1 VELSENYVLI
11 DEARA
16 HPHRLLAKFSSAATL
31 AKAVAVLSENRFE
44 PFRTPL
50 NRGSVVVLETGAEE
64 AGVRGEP
71 LTPEVAQR
79 RGVALLERMKA
90 LKESGQF
97 QYVEPDYVVTTQ
109 ALPGD
114 EKFNVLWGLKNTGQ
128 TGGVSGE
135 DIDAVRAW
143 DITKGSPNVTV
154 AVIDS
159 GIRYT
164 HQDLKNQ
171 MWTNPG
177 EIPGNGIDDDGNGY
191 VDDVYGINVLT
202 GSGNPMDDNNHGT
215 HCAGTI
221 GAEANGGGG
230 HVGVAWQ
237 VKLMALKFL
246 GANGSGSTA
255 DAIECIEY
263 ATSQNVRILSNSWG
277 GGGASDSLK
286 NAIQEAGE
294 KGALF
299 VAAAGNNKANSD
311 RSPSYPASYGLD
323 NILSVAAIA
332 SSGSLASFSNYGA
345 ATVHVAAPGVGIYSS
360 TATSDTSYANFSGT
374 SMATPHVAGVA
385 ALVVAR
391 YPGTDLTSLRNRVL
405 QGAVPTAALAGKV
418 ITGGR
423 VNAYNALTLLPD
435 GLFEVNAVAINKP
448 VVGGEATVFEVS
460 VSDLDKVTAA
470 SVTAA
475 NTARGINA
483 TLRDDGQEPDRVAGD
498 GVYTASIIL
507 PASDG
512 NGALNSIDLVFS
524 VTKSGKTPYQ
534 QSRTF
539 PYVDP
544 LTNDNFADARTITG
558 TAYTSP
564 AIKNTYATVEAGEPK
579 HEFGGGGKSVWW
591 RWTAPR
597 SGRVQVDTRAS
608 SFDTVLA
615 VYTGSALNNLAL
627 VASNDDIE
635 LLTGTYTSLLN
646 FDAVAGITY
655 WIAVDG
661 VYWASAGRT
670 TSGTILLSLLLN
682 SQPVASDAE
691 FTVVEGT
698 PSNLSLSATDAD
710 GQELRF
716 AISVPPAHGR
726 AGNPSAVDGVFAY
739 TSKPG
744 FRGQDTLRFTATDGI
759 ETSAPA
765 QVRITVL
772 AAADADGDGLPDAW
786 ESAYGLNPA
795 LNDAALDADGDG
807 VSNLQEYLGE
817 SNPRDPASRPAV
829 NPIVTPIEAKVPL
842 KGTANWGVCLGGNS
856 MRNGL
861 SSQKGPSSPQLAW
874 SAGASYINVGL
885 VHSAIEGNVVVTTP
899 LLDDGDGIFAYSLN
913 TGAFLWKRILPV
925 DSVNFNSVRSLVAG
939 ICNGIVYAAR
949 KAPHT
954 AADGWGSAYL
964 YALNAT
970 TGEILWRSSETFF
983 SANDWQCMTFAP
995 NGDPIIWGFG
1005 FGTVRI
1011 SARDGSTVW
1020 RNPAFSGSVVVG
1032 DRVYGLGF
1040 LKKDPKIPGSRGGLG
1055 LTGCNLASGET
1066 FKERLEIPPFVNAT
1080 DSNQMSLFA
1089 DTDGTIYVPINRAGG
1104 KFNRLY
1110 SVEHTGSGLRI
1121 KWSVRIAENVFQMS
1135 SFAIGPDRTVYALS
1149 PDRGIIR
1156 IDPKSGEILH
1166 ASDSFPQL
1174 SREGALQMAIDA
1186 NGLLFA
1192 TSRSG
1197 LYSFNSDL
1205 TSRWFAPISGIGNCG
1220 PRLGDNGT
1228 LVVVGSGVGGVKAFR
1243 TASLS
1248 QNAKPEARGQN
1259 VSLLED
1265 GSQAVVLAGT
1275 DADGRVASYAVVTG
1289 PSKGTLGGTVP
1300 NLVYTP
1306 GADFNGTDS
1315 FTFTVTDNG
1324 GAVSDA
1330 ATVTLSVGAVNDAP
1344 RFTKG
1349 ADQTVAFNSGPKTV
1363 VGWAT
1368 GVSAGAPDESGQTL
1382 NFIVANSDN
1391 SLFSVQPAVSADGT
1405 LSLAPASG
1413 KSGSATVTVRLR
1425 DSGGTANGGA
1435 DTSAAQTFTVT
1446 VAGNVKPE
1454 AKGQTVSL
1462 LEDGSRAVVLA
1473 GTDADGSVA
1482 SYSVVTGPSKGTLRG
1497 TAPNLVYTP
1506 GADFNG
1512 TDSFTFTVTD
1522 NGGAVSDAA
1531 TVTLSVG
1538 AVNDAPRFTKGADQ
1552 SVGFN
1557 SGARTVVGWATGVS
1571 AGAPDESGQTLNF
1584 IVANSD
1590 NSLFSVQPA
1599 VSADGTLS
1607 LAPASGKSGSAT
1619 VTVRLRD
1626 SGGTANGGADTSAAQ
1641 TFTVTVAGNVKPE
1654 AKGQTVSLLEDGS
1667 QAVVL
1672 AGTDA
1677 DGSVVSYAVV
1687 TGPSKGTL
1695 GGTAPNLVYT
1705 PGADSNGTDS
1715 FTFTVTDNGGAVS
1728 DAGTVTLSV
1737 GAVNDAPRFT
1747 KGADQSLGF
1756 NSGARTVVGWA
1767 TGVSAGAPDESGQ
1780 TLNFIVANSNNSL
1793 FAVQPAVSADGTLR
1807 FTPASGK
1814 SGSATVTVSLKD
1826 SGGASH
1832 GGADT
1837 SAAQTFTVSVEDTTS
1852 LAYSSGVYPCVKG
1865 PVEVVVPITV
1875 RRSLVAP
1882 QNAVSAVV
1890 TAASDTL
1897 QPGDYQLPASPMV
1910 LNWAAGDTSDRTF
1923 PIIFHLRRTI
1933 AGGGESLRLTLQNLV
1948 GAYVAESGI
1957 AVVALTRRDPGV
1969 LNFAS
1974 TVLERARPESG
1985 DLTVN
1990 IPVRRVQGGTGAVS
2004 ADVVVA
2010 GGVARA
2016 EDFTI
2021 SNPVRLEWADGETA
2035 DKTFAVVFR
2044 GGATVPAA
2052 EKTIQFRLA
2061 NLSGGALAGGM
2072 SSTTLVVYDAN
2083 APGTLNFSS
2092 ETYAAVKANTG
2103 DTLLPVSVNRG
2114 SGGNGAVSV
2123 QVEVTGGTASADL
2136 DYELPSNP
2144 VLLSWADDEMGPK
2157 TFQVRLK
2164 ETAQIASGGETLL
2177 LKLHTVGGGAQLGEV
2192 GACTVTFTA
2201 SDTAAPVL
2209 VLESPGNRA
2218 TVIGESVLFKGLAT
2232 DASGVSRVEVALN
2245 SEKPQEAVLMPSE
2258 NGNTFGWMTTLVP
2271 EQGVNTVQVRAFDGR
2286 GNTSAMLTRQFTFLY
2301 SRPALTGTF
2310 DGRLQAAPEVASL
2323 AAEQSEEVV
2332 LQFVQTRGEGLLTA
2346 SVTATGAFTG
2356 RLTTGGTTV
2365 PFKGVLG
2372 RDGVA
2377 WFNSKTDLLEVANK
2391 SGSER
2396 VVLGSLALRMQ
2407 ETGGLPRLVGELV
2420 SETATFG
2427 TVSAEKFV
2435 YSAAR
2440 TLPAGRER
2448 VPVKILDPASENGRY
2463 TALFAARVD
2472 KGLETNRGLER
2483 TQFPQASG
2491 HAKVTVASSGVVS
2504 LAGRLADGT
2513 PVSYSNRLSPGGA
2526 VPVYVPLYAGRGFL
2540 AGTPVF
2546 DASQPETDLAVAQMS
2561 WVRPSGLVAAPY
2573 AAGWPEGITVDLLG
2587 SKYVPV
2593 TRPTPAVPV
2602 PANPYTVFGP
2612 KLPVTALVLDE
2623 VPDFVGVRLGITGG
2637 GLAAATT
2644 DEGQLSPLNV
2654 FKVTSPGAA
2663 YLRLVFAMGDGGF
2676 RGSFMHPVTNGMQP
2690 FSGVV
2695 LQKTKRAGGGFV
2707 FQPESGATIPAAV
2720 GSVEVTVP

>member
-1 VELSENYVLI
+1 
-11 DEARA
+11 
-16 HPHRLLAKFSSAATL
+16 
-31 AKAVAVLSENRFE
+31 
-44 PFRTPL
+44 
-50 NRGSVVVLETGAEE
+50 
-64 AGVRGEP
+64 
-71 LTPEVAQR
+71 
-79 RGVALLERMKA
+79 
-90 LKESGQF
+90 
-97 QYVEPDYVVTTQ
+97 
-109 ALPGD
+109 
-114 EKFNVLWGLKNTGQ
+114 
-128 TGGVSGE
+128 
-135 DIDAVRAW
+135 
-143 DITKGSPNVTV
+143 
-154 AVIDS
+154 
-159 GIRYT
+159 
-164 HQDLKNQ
+164 
-171 MWTNPG
+171 
-177 EIPGNGIDDDGNGY
+177 
-191 VDDVYGINVLT
+191 
-202 GSGNPMDDNNHGT
+202 
-215 HCAGTI
+215 
-221 GAEANGGGG
+221 
-230 HVGVAWQ
+230 
-237 VKLMALKFL
+237 
-246 GANGSGSTA
+246 
-255 DAIECIEY
+255 
-263 ATSQNVRILSNSWG
+263 
-277 GGGASDSLK
+277 
-286 NAIQEAGE
+286 
-294 KGALF
+294 
-299 VAAAGNNKANSD
+299 
-311 RSPSYPASYGLD
+311 
-323 NILSVAAIA
+323 
-332 SSGSLASFSNYGA
+332 
-345 ATVHVAAPGVGIYSS
+345 
-360 TATSDTSYANFSGT
+360 
-374 SMATPHVAGVA
+374 
-385 ALVVAR
+385 
-391 YPGTDLTSLRNRVL
+391 
-405 QGAVPTAALAGKV
+405 
-418 ITGGR
+418 
-423 VNAYNALTLLPD
+423 
-435 GLFEVNAVAINKP
+435 
-448 VVGGEATVFEVS
+448 
-460 VSDLDKVTAA
+460 
-470 SVTAA
+470 
-475 NTARGINA
+475 
-483 TLRDDGQEPDRVAGD
+483 
-498 GVYTASIIL
+498 
-507 PASDG
+507 
-512 NGALNSIDLVFS
+512 
-524 VTKSGKTPYQ
+524 
-534 QSRTF
+534 
-539 PYVDP
+539 
-544 LTNDNFADARTITG
+544 
-558 TAYTSP
+558 
-564 AIKNTYATVEAGEPK
+564 
-579 HEFGGGGKSVWW
+579 
-591 RWTAPR
+591 
-597 SGRVQVDTRAS
+597 
-608 SFDTVLA
+608 
-615 VYTGSALNNLAL
+615 
-627 VASNDDIE
+627 
-635 LLTGTYTSLLN
+635 
-646 FDAVAGITY
+646 
-655 WIAVDG
+655 
-661 VYWASAGRT
+661 
-670 TSGTILLSLLLN
+670 
-682 SQPVASDAE
+682 
-691 FTVVEGT
+691 
-698 PSNLSLSATDAD
+698 
-710 GQELRF
+710 
-716 AISVPPAHGR
+716 
-726 AGNPSAVDGVFAY
+726 
-739 TSKPG
+739 
-744 FRGQDTLRFTATDGI
+744 
-759 ETSAPA
+759 
-765 QVRITVL
+765 
-772 AAADADGDGLPDAW
+772 
-786 ESAYGLNPA
+786 
-795 LNDAALDADGDG
+795 
-807 VSNLQEYLGE
+807 
-817 SNPRDPASRPAV
+817 
-829 NPIVTPIEAKVPL
+829 
-842 KGTANWGVCLGGNS
+842 
-856 MRNGL
+856 
-861 SSQKGPSSPQLAW
+861 
-874 SAGASYINVGL
+874 
-885 VHSAIEGNVVVTTP
+885 
-899 LLDDGDGIFAYSLN
+899 
-913 TGAFLWKRILPV
+913 
-925 DSVNFNSVRSLVAG
+925 
-939 ICNGIVYAAR
+939 
-949 KAPHT
+949 
-954 AADGWGSAYL
+954 
-964 YALNAT
+964 
-970 TGEILWRSSETFF
+970 
-983 SANDWQCMTFAP
+983 
-995 NGDPIIWGFG
+995 
-1005 FGTVRI
+1005 
-1011 SARDGSTVW
+1011 
-1020 RNPAFSGSVVVG
+1020 
-1032 DRVYGLGF
+1032 
-1040 LKKDPKIPGSRGGLG
+1040 
-1055 LTGCNLASGET
+1055 
-1066 FKERLEIPPFVNAT
+1066 
-1080 DSNQMSLFA
+1080 
-1089 DTDGTIYVPINRAGG
+1089 
-1104 KFNRLY
+1104 
-1110 SVEHTGSGLRI
+1110 
-1121 KWSVRIAENVFQMS
+1121 
-1135 SFAIGPDRTVYALS
+1135 
-1149 PDRGIIR
+1149 
-1156 IDPKSGEILH
+1156 
-1166 ASDSFPQL
+1166 
-1174 SREGALQMAIDA
+1174 
-1186 NGLLFA
+1186 
-1192 TSRSG
+1192 
-1197 LYSFNSDL
+1197 
-1205 TSRWFAPISGIGNCG
+1205 
-1220 PRLGDNGT
+1220 
-1228 LVVVGSGVGGVKAFR
+1228 
-1243 TASLS
+1243 
-1248 QNAKPEARGQN
+1248 
-1259 VSLLED
+1259 
-1265 GSQAVVLAGT
+1265 
-1275 DADGRVASYAVVTG
+1275 
-1289 PSKGTLGGTVP
+1289 
-1300 NLVYTP
+1300 
-1306 GADFNGTDS
+1306 
-1315 FTFTVTDNG
+1315 
-1324 GAVSDA
+1324 
-1330 ATVTLSVGAVNDAP
+1330 
-1344 RFTKG
+1344 
-1349 ADQTVAFNSGPKTV
+1349 
-1363 VGWAT
+1363 
-1368 GVSAGAPDESGQTL
+1368 
-1382 NFIVANSDN
+1382 
-1391 SLFSVQPAVSADGT
+1391 
-1405 LSLAPASG
+1405 
-1413 KSGSATVTVRLR
+1413 LR

-1506 GADFNG
+1506 GADF
-1512 TDSFTFTVTD
+1512 
-1522 NGGAVSDAA
+1522 
-1531 TVTLSVG
+1531 
-1538 AVNDAPRFTKGADQ
+1538 
-1552 SVGFN
+1552 
-1557 SGARTVVGWATGVS
+1557 
-1571 AGAPDESGQTLNF
+1571 
-1584 IVANSD
+1584 
-1590 NSLFSVQPA
+1590 
-1599 VSADGTLS
+1599 
-1607 LAPASGKSGSAT
+1607 
-1619 VTVRLRD
+1619 
-1626 SGGTANGGADTSAAQ
+1626 
-1641 TFTVTVAGNVKPE
+1641 
-1654 AKGQTVSLLEDGS
+1654 
-1667 QAVVL
+1667 
-1672 AGTDA
+1672 
-1677 DGSVVSYAVV
+1677 
-1687 TGPSKGTL
+1687 
-1695 GGTAPNLVYT
+1695 
-1705 PGADSNGTDS
+1705 NGTDS